1 MNNEKYIIIYIFIFI
16 KNFISEKI
24 FKIPFYIKYIY
35 YNHDESDFIG
45 ELFNSEIV
53 TKLKIGSN
61 LQEFE
66 ASIKFSSYHSYLLSN
81 EIKLEN
87 VSEGFNKNNSKTYK
101 EIKNLSFIFDDFSF
115 GSISTDILLLN
126 SQKIENF
133 YFILTNNVK
142 DENYFIHT
150 PFTIGLRLHEDN
162 IMQENYTNTFIYQIK
177 KNNLSENLIF
187 AFKFNKNNKLKGNFI
202 IGENINLKN
211 FYTIK
216 AGIIT
221 INYQQVEFSINFN
234 NVSYG
239 NIKLNDSHDALF
251 KLDIGVNIGTNE
263 LKSILLNDIMEISNK
278 TNIFCYKKNS
288 YSYFFY
294 FFCYN
299 NFNYTLLKPINF
311 YYENLKI
318 TLTYKEYIIKKNN
331 KIYIN
336 FLFSDRYYFS
346 TYYFSRNFLEIF
358 NIYFDFEKQLIY
370 FPKKTIKEYFYK
382 NNLFWAFFICSIII
396 IILIIIIIYFIKTIP
411 RKIRANELE
420 ENYIYENKINQDKNI
435 NYNKLF

>member
-1 MNNEKYIIIYIFIFI
+1 MNYVKYKKYVLVYILIFI
-16 KNFISEKI
+16 KNIISEKI

-35 YNHDESDFIG
+35 YEHDEPDFIG

-53 TKLKIGSN
+53 TKIKIGSN
-61 LQEFE
+61 FQEFE

-87 VSEGFNKNNSKTYK
+87 VSEGFNKNNSITYK
-101 EIKNLSFIFDDFSF
+101 EIKNLSFIYDDFLF
-115 GSISTDILLLN
+115 GSISTDILILN
-126 SQKIENF
+126 SKKIENF
-133 YFILTNNVK
+133 YFILTNNLK

-162 IMQENYTNTFIYQIK
+162 KLQENYTNTFLYQIK
-177 KNNLSENLIF
+177 NNKLSQNLIF
-187 AFKFNKNNKLKGNFI
+187 TFKFNKKNKLKGDFL

-211 FYTIK
+211 FYIIK
-216 AGIIT
+216 AGLIT
-221 INYQQVEFSINFN
+221 INSQQVEFSINFN

-251 KLDIGVNIGTNE
+251 KLDIGVNIGSYE
-263 LKSILLNDIMEISNK
+263 LKIALLNDIIKISNK
-278 TNIFCYKKNS
+278 TNILCYKKKS

-294 FFCYN
+294 IFCDN

-311 YYENLKI
+311 YYDHLKI

-358 NIYFDFEKQLIY
+358 NIYFDFENQLIY
-370 FPKKTIKEYFYK
+370 FPKKIAKEYFYK
-382 NNLFWAFFICSIII
+382 NHLFWAFFIGIIII
-396 IILIIIIIYFIKTIP
+396 IILIIIIIYFIK
-411 RKIRANELE
+411 IRANELE
-420 ENYIYENKINQDKNI
+420 ENYIYEINLNKEKNTDYNKIN
-435 NYNKLF
+435 